1 MPDNFCV
8 ECNKEFRSQSG
19 LNGHNQWKHN
29 KLTEKPLAYTVTGRA
44 VEMFERVGKQ
54 LDAIRDEQE
63 NLKDMILS
71 IQRNGVP
78 VGIRH
83 VQGNGPAVPVD
94 LGQGNGQGNGP
105 GNDQGN
111 GLPPGQGNDQGFQ
124 ARLNNLMY
132 PPNATTP
139 APAPAPKPKSEDE
152 LFQCSMCGAML
163 PAEVPYCSGCG
174 EKLTWKKGR

>member
-71 IQRNGVP
+71 IQRNGLP
-78 VGIRH
+78 PGAPGIRFR
-83 VQGNGPAVPVD
+83 QGNGP
-94 LGQGNGQGNGP
+94 GNDQGNGP
-105 GNDQGN
+105 GNDQGNDQGN

-152 LFQCSMCGAML
+152 LFQCSMCGAEL
-163 PAEVPYCSGCG
+163 PGEVPYCSGCG
-174 EKLTWKKGR
+174 EKLNWKKGR

>member
-71 IQRNGVP
+71 IQRNGLP
-78 VGIRH
+78 PGIGPGIGP
-83 VQGNGPAVPVD
+83 GNGP
-94 LGQGNGQGNGP
+94 GNDD

-124 ARLNNLMY
+124 ARLNNLLY

-139 APAPAPKPKSEDE
+139 APAPAPPKPRVEKAE
-152 LFQCSMCGAML
+152 FQCAGCGAML

-174 EKLTWKKGR
+174 KKLSWPKGR